1 MITLFKEFSCGC
13 VLSAVLIDGSPI
25 LSHPAVVCCDT
36 YAYETHCAASRLEF
50 EEHPLGFL
58 RAYCGWQFGEDSD
71 DPIYVDFS
79 HDDSVA
85 EEP

>member
-1 MITLFKEFSCGC
+1 MAMLFKEFSCGC

-25 LSHPAVVCCDT
+25 LGLPVVVRCDT
-36 YAYETHCAASRLEF
+36 YAYETHCSSSRSEF
-50 EEHPLGFL
+50 AEHPLGFL

-71 DPIYVDFS
+71 DAIYLDFGA
-79 HDDSVA
+79 DDSVA